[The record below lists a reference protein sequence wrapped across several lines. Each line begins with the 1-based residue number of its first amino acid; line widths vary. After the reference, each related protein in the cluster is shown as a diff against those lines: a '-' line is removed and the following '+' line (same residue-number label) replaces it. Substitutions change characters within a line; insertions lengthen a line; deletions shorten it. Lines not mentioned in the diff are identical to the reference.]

1 MKLDGEGINTVN
13 QSTDRIKPSYL
24 PTYDG
29 CYVCGQTQPHGLQV
43 RFFTGDF
50 GQVCTHFTPN
60 HNLSG
65 YKNTVHGGVI
75 SALLDELLGWPIA
88 LQTGRLFVTGEL
100 SVQYIKPMIV
110 GRTYLAVAIP
120 GNDCGKY
127 WKGSG
132 EIRDDRGLIYAKA
145 RGKYFMLSS
154 AETAKIAQELRYQPG
169 DPPVFQYRVDK
180 RPPSPHINKYAEI
193 PMHDHTNK
201 GCTL

>member
-1 MKLDGEGINTVN
+1 VKPT
-13 QSTDRIKPSYL
+13 TDRIQPSYL

-29 CYVCGQTQPHGLQV
+29 CYVCGQAHQHGLQV

-50 GQVCTHFTPN
+50 GQVCTRFTPN
-60 HNLSG
+60 NNLTG
-65 YKNTVHGGVI
+65 YKNIVHGGVI

-88 LQTGRLFVTGEL
+88 LQTGRMCVTGEL
-100 SVQYIKPMIV
+100 SVRFLKPMLA
-110 GRTYLAVAIP
+110 GNSYLAVAIP

-145 RGKYFMLSS
+145 QGKYFLLS
-154 AETAKIAQELRYQPG
+154 ADETAKIARDLHYQPG
-169 DPPVFQYRVDK
+169 DPPVFHYHKRDKTPDPQIGRDLEISTRVNT
-180 RPPSPHINKYAEI
+180 HL
-193 PMHDHTNK
+193 